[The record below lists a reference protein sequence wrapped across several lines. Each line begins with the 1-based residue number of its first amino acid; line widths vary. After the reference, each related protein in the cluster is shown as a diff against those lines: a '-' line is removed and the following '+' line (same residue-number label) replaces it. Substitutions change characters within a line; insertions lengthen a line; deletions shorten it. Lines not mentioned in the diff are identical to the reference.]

1 MPNWD
6 WLIKPE
12 KPYTWGFALR
22 VVIKALVLFAVF
34 NLAFALLKPVPALG
48 KLSLYN
54 GVVPGRARLPY
65 GENPAASY
73 NLSLMTLDAMFASHE
88 VAAAKDGGEF
98 RVLLI
103 GDSATWGWLLEP
115 EDTLAGQINAG
126 GYTLEDGRRVR
137 VYNLGYPIMSLAK
150 DVMLLDYA
158 MRYEPD
164 MVVWPVTLESF
175 PRGKQLFPPLVQHN
189 PEPVRRLIDTY
200 SLDLDANDPR
210 FVEPDLLE
218 QTIVGQRRALADLLR
233 LQLYGVMWGAA
244 GIDQEYRDYEKTPND
259 LEDSQNYE
267 SFEGPPFPDGAL
279 AFDVL
284 GAGVERA
291 GDVPVLLVN
300 EPVFL
305 ADGENSD
312 VRYNALYPRWAYDS
326 YRGRLIEAAGANGWH
341 LLDAWDLVDPAEFTD
356 SAVHLTPAGT
366 SQFAE
371 AVAAEIAAVAG
382 GE

>member
-1 MPNWD
+1 M
-6 WLIKPE
+6 
-12 KPYTWGFALR
+12 
-22 VVIKALVLFAVF
+22 
-34 NLAFALLKPVPALG
+34 
-48 KLSLYN
+48 S
-54 GVVPGRARLPY
+54 
-65 GENPAASY
+65 
-73 NLSLMTLDAMFASHE
+73 LDAMFASHE
-88 VAAAKDGGEF
+88 VAVGKDDGEF

-115 EDTLAGQINAG
+115 EDTLAGQIDAG
-126 GYTLEDGRRVR
+126 GYVLEDGRRVR
-137 VYNLGYPIMSLAK
+137 VYNLGYPIMSLTK

-164 MVVWPVTLESF
+164 MIVWSVTLESF

-210 FVEPDLLE
+210 FVEPGLLE

-233 LQLYGVMWGAA
+233 LQLYGVMWGAS
-244 GIDQEYRDYEKTPND
+244 GIDQEYRDYEKTPNH
-259 LEDSQNYE
+259 LEDTQTYE
-267 SFEGPPFPDGAL
+267 SFEGPPFPDDAL

-300 EPVFL
+300 EPVFI

-312 VRYNALYPRWAYDS
+312 VRYNALYPRWAYDM
-326 YRGRLIEAAGANGWH
+326 YRGRLIEAAGANGWR
-341 LLDAWDLVDPAEFTD
+341 LLDAWDLVEPVQFTD
-356 SAVHLTPAGT
+356 SAVHLTPAGMAL
-366 SQFAE
+366 FAE
-371 AVAAEIAAVAG
+371 TVAG
-382 GE
+382 EIVAMAGDGE